1 MPPLKKQ
8 NVMNLLNDPW
18 LHLVLDRPRIIAN
31 IASIVRLCV
40 GTEVTLHICG
50 PLVFE
55 QNDKTKWRAGLDYFE
70 GARVHFH
77 QNLDRCLNLLGRE
90 PWLIEVGGSK
100 TPWEAEI
107 CPGDVLILGPET
119 DSVQESVRQQYP
131 ERILTLPQ
139 PGPVRSLNLA
149 QCAAV
154 SVFEAMRQTAW
165 PANKRFQV
173 GPSPTRDNR
182 H

>member
-1 MPPLKKQ
+1 
-8 NVMNLLNDPW
+8 MNLINQPW

-31 IASIVRLCV
+31 IASIIRLCA
-40 GTEVTLHICG
+40 GTEAALHICG

-55 QNDKTKWRAGLDYFE
+55 QKDKTKWRAGLDYFE

-77 QNLDRCLNLLGRE
+77 LDLVRCLKLLGKV
-90 PWLIEVGGSK
+90 PWIIEVGGSK
-100 TPWEAEI
+100 APWEVNI
-107 CPGDVLILGPET
+107 QKGDVLILGPET
-119 DSVQESVRQQYP
+119 DSVLLEIQNQYR

-154 SVFEAMRQTAW
+154 SVFEAMRQ
-165 PANKRFQV
+165 NC
-173 GPSPTRDNR
+173 
-182 H
+182 

>member
-1 MPPLKKQ
+1 
-8 NVMNLLNDPW
+8 MNLLTDPW

-31 IASIVRLCV
+31 VASIVRLAA
-40 GTEVTLHICG
+40 GSEVALHICG

-55 QNDKTKWRAGLDYFE
+55 QNDKTKWRAGLDYFA

-77 QNLDRCLNLLGRE
+77 LNLERCLSLLGRS
-90 PWLIEVGGSK
+90 PWLVEVGGSK
-100 TPWEAEI
+100 TPWEASFEA
-107 CPGDVLILGPET
+107 GDVVVLGPET
-119 DSVQESVRQQYP
+119 ASIQDSVQKQYP
-131 ERILTLPQ
+131 DRILTLPQ

-154 SVFEAMRQTAW
+154 SVFEAMRQI
-165 PANKRFQV
+165 
-173 GPSPTRDNR
+173 R

>member
-1 MPPLKKQ
+1 
-8 NVMNLLNDPW
+8 MNLPTNPW

-31 IASIVRLCV
+31 IASIVRLCA
-40 GTEVTLHICG
+40 GAEVALHICG

-77 QNLDRCLNLLGRE
+77 LDLFRCLKLLDKQ
-90 PWLIEVGGSK
+90 PWIIEVGGSK
-100 TPWEAEI
+100 TPWEAHFKI
-107 CPGDVLILGPET
+107 GDVLVLGPET
-119 DSVQESVRQQYP
+119 GSVQQLIQDTYP

-149 QCAAV
+149 QCSAV
-154 SVFEAMRQTAW
+154 AVFEAMRQLLVHLDT
-165 PANKRFQV
+165 KQ
-173 GPSPTRDNR
+173 
-182 H
+182 

>member
-1 MPPLKKQ
+1 
-8 NVMNLLNDPW
+8 MNLLTDPW

-31 IASIVRLCV
+31 IASIVRLCA
-40 GTEVTLHICG
+40 GTEVALHICG

-77 QNLDRCLNLLGRE
+77 LDLFRCLKLLDKK

-100 TPWEAEI
+100 TPWEANI
-107 CPGDVLILGPET
+107 QPGDILVLGPET
-119 DSVQESVRQQYP
+119 ASIQQQAQDAYR

-154 SVFEAMRQTAW
+154 SVFEAMRQHQLHKL
-165 PANKRFQV
+165 N
-173 GPSPTRDNR
+173 
-182 H
+182 

>member
-1 MPPLKKQ
+1 ME
-8 NVMNLLNDPW
+8 LLSNPW

-31 IASIVRLCV
+31 IASIVRLCA
-40 GTEVTLHICG
+40 GTEVALHVCG

-77 QNLDRCLNLLGRE
+77 GDLPRCLKLLGKE
-90 PWLIEVGGSK
+90 PWLVEVGGSK
-100 TPWEAEI
+100 TPWEADI
-107 CPGDVLILGPET
+107 RAGDVMVLGPET
-119 DSVQESVRQQYP
+119 DSVLLEVREAYP

-139 PGPVRSLNLA
+139 PGPVRSLNVA

-154 SVFEAMRQTAW
+154 AVYEAMRQSW
-165 PANKRFQV
+165 P
-173 GPSPTRDNR
+173 G
-182 H
+182 

>member
-1 MPPLKKQ
+1 
-8 NVMNLLNDPW
+8 MNLNNDPW

-31 IASIVRLCV
+31 IASIVRLCA
-40 GTEVTLHICG
+40 GTEVALHICG

-55 QNDKTKWRAGLDYFE
+55 QNDKTRWRAGLDYFE

-77 QNLDRCLNLLGRE
+77 QDLFRCLKLLDKK
-90 PWLIEVGGSK
+90 PWIIEVGGHK
-100 TPWEAEI
+100 TPWEVSLNA
-107 CPGDVLILGPET
+107 GDVLVLGPET
-119 DSVQESVRQQYP
+119 ASVLEEVQNAHR

-154 SVFEAMRQTAW
+154 SVFEAMRQIN
-165 PANKRFQV
+165 P
-173 GPSPTRDNR
+173 G
-182 H
+182 